1 MKIHTVK
8 SGETLYGIAK
18 AHGTTYTS
26 LAEINGLKKP
36 DRLTVGKELLI
47 LTPTRT
53 YTTAPN
59 DTLERISRR
68 FGLTKTEL
76 LKNNPSLLGSE
87 KLHTGMTL
95 SLKYDTPAKGSA
107 IAHGYAFG
115 ACSKERLS
123 LFLPFLSYA
132 SIGAYRTES
141 GRIVRGFD
149 DSETV
154 KRCKD
159 SGCAPLMRIYDTRDA
174 NTAEKESARFIE
186 QIKEIAKKS
195 GYNGVTLGAYG
206 YSRDERYESL
216 ICYYRDSLHR
226 DGLILFCEA
235 DANGKVGYENES
247 DGCILCYEK
256 AQLENPPSFSEGEA
270 AALDDYAKGC
280 EARQAFIDLSPFAYV
295 NGRQIGKNEAEEFAL
310 NKGQDIITDEKRGI
324 CRILCG
330 GKGENAVFE
339 SMKNT
344 KAKLELISELGFRGV
359 SFDIMRTPIYD
370 LMMAAASF
378 YLGTDYFSSSLP
390 M

>member
-1 MKIHTVK
+1 MVLFFHERFQFLPKISTDYTHEITFDVTK
-8 SGETLYGIAK
+8 KDITILCEIGGALGNEPLQSFDTEKGSLPLTAGIAVV
-18 AHGTTYTS
+18 YEF
-26 LAEINGLKKP
+26 LF
-36 DRLTVGKELLI
+36 KE
-47 LTPTRT
+47 
-53 YTTAPN
+53 
-59 DTLERISRR
+59 
-68 FGLTKTEL
+68 
-76 LKNNPSLLGSE
+76 
-87 KLHTGMTL
+87 
-95 SLKYDTPAKGSA
+95 
-107 IAHGYAFG
+107 
-115 ACSKERLS
+115 
-123 LFLPFLSYA
+123 
-132 SIGAYRTES
+132 
-141 GRIVRGFD
+141 
-149 DSETV
+149 
-154 KRCKD
+154 
-159 SGCAPLMRIYDTRDA
+159 
-174 NTAEKESARFIE
+174 
-186 QIKEIAKKS
+186 
-195 GYNGVTLGAYG
+195 
-206 YSRDERYESL
+206 DERYESL